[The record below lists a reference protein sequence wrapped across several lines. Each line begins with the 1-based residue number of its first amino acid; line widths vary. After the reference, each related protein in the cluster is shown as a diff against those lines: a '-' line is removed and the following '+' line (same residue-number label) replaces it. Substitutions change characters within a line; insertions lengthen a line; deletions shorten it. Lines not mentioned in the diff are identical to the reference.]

1 MSIKN
6 MLSVLLKEA
15 ETYKNQGLL
24 DEARLKYHKALE
36 ILKANEQLGNRKALI
51 HIIESKV
58 ASLKTNTDTM
68 ERPIFKNKSPSESGQ
83 LDSIDVISIEI
94 ALDAGPGKGQVLEF
108 DVDFQAGNM
117 LSLTIPRK
125 DKSLIVQLKDGALF
139 KKILYYSPIA
149 IFRAA
154 GVVTSC
160 IEINNGPQK
169 GNYCLKIK
177 IVN

>member
-36 ILKANEQLGNRKALI
+36 MILANEQLKNQRALTQ
-51 HIIESKV
+51 IIESKV
-58 ASLKTNTDTM
+58 ASLKSDTDTM
-68 ERPIFKNKSPSESGQ
+68 DLPKFKNQSPLESCEFE
-83 LDSIDVISIEI
+83 SIDIISIEI

-125 DKSLIVQLKDGALF
+125 DKPRIAHLKDGILF
-139 KKILYYSPIA
+139 KNITYYSPIA
-149 IFRAA
+149 IFKGA
-154 GVVTSC
+154 GVVSSC
-160 IEINNGPQK
+160 SEINSGPKK
-169 GNYCLKIK
+169 GDYCLKIK